1 MCIKLIYLIGV
12 FDGFSIMTSF
22 FAELVHTGNGATC
35 SDAGF
40 MDLSTAEECS
50 GSDAVNYAKSFD
62 GNAHYKNV
70 LSDGYAHKGCY
81 MHDNGEMWFNTHI
94 TGRRRSDIFNI
105 CRKGST

>member
-1 MCIKLIYLIGV
+1 M
-12 FDGFSIMTSF
+12 FDGFSIMASF

-40 MDLSTAEECS
+40 MDLSTEEECS

-62 GNAHYKNV
+62 GNAHFRGVVSNEYI
-70 LSDGYAHKGCY
+70 HKGCY
-81 MHDNGEMWFNTHI
+81 MYDDGEMWFNIHN
-94 TGRRRSDIFNI
+94 TGGRGPNNFNI

>member
-1 MCIKLIYLIGV
+1 M
-12 FDGFSIMTSF
+12 FDVFSILTSF

-40 MDLSTAEECS
+40 MDLSTEEECS

-62 GNAHYKNV
+62 GNAHFQGV
-70 LSDGYAHKGCY
+70 LWNDYNHKGCFMY
-81 MHDNGEMWFNTHI
+81 DNGVMRFNTHN
-94 TGRRRSDIFNI
+94 TGGREPDNFNI